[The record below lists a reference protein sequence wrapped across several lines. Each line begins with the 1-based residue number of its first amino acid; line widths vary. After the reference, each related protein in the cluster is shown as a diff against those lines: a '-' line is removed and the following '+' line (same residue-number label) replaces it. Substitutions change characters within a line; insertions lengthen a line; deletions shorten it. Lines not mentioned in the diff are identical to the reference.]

1 MKLRRSIFSYNVD
14 VNIDYNVDV
23 NIDPPPPSDMGNLGR
38 FWLSCLGPVGFQ
50 LRKTFKILV
59 QLLAL
64 GVIDECYSRNTLWAL
79 N

>member
-1 MKLRRSIFSYNVD
+1 
-14 VNIDYNVDV
+14 
-23 NIDPPPPSDMGNLGR
+23 MGNLGR

-64 GVIDECYSRNTLWAL
+64 GVIDECYSRTNTSTSLIQISSHRMDEIFPQDDG
-79 N
+79 